1 MPKNRLARCLWIAA
15 IRGFDPWVNKDRFI
29 VSIPPVYIPQDPH
42 IHVKYNYTLHLRP
55 ATFQLPLNFT
65 SNSYFHPDLPL
76 PVVHVS
82 VSAFTLSHY
91 LAPGILHETM
101 APWHLG
107 GPILV
112 SGSVFFGASVNW
124 WSAHVCPLCKH
135 PGPQRLSLSR
145 TSWSPKPSLHLIK
158 VTRIGKS

>member
-1 MPKNRLARCLWIAA
+1 MEFSDFLSDTKLGLMPKNRLARCLWIAA

-82 VSAFTLSHY
+82 VSAFTWIPVLGTRY
-91 LAPGILHETM
+91 PPWNYGTVAPGRSYIG
-101 APWHLG
+101 LG
-107 GPILV
+107 EC
-112 SGSVFFGASVNW
+112 VFRCICTLM
-124 WSAHVCPLCKH
+124 VCPCL
-135 PGPQRLSLSR
+135 PTLQTPR
-145 TSWSPKPSLHLIK
+145 T
-158 VTRIGKS
+158 TTFKS